1 MSLENHEGKYP
12 ELYVRFL
19 RLFNLDRDYYTC
31 HDVMEELWLEE
42 GRDLFY
48 QGLLQ
53 SAVGLHHCRNQNAG
67 GAVKL
72 MTAALNKLVC
82 YPDRFMGIDVA
93 KLKQDLEK
101 YLDKLQGHAQ
111 QEVTYDDLTIEILDP
126 VLKRLVHEKQG

>member
-1 MSLENHEGKYP
+1 MSHENQGGEYP

-19 RLFNLDRDYYTC
+19 CLFNLERDYYTC

-53 SAVGLHHCRNQNAG
+53 TAVGLHHCRNQNTG

-72 MTAALNKLVC
+72 MTAALNKLVS
-82 YPDRFMGIDVA
+82 YPDVFMGIDVA
-93 KLKQDLEK
+93 KLKQDVEA
-101 YLDKLQGHAQ
+101 YLDQLQDCARQSIPH
-111 QEVTYDDLTIEILDP
+111 DDLTIEILDP
-126 VLKRLVHEKQG
+126 ILKRLVHENKG

>member
-1 MSLENHEGKYP
+1 MSHKNQGGEYP

-53 SAVGLHHCRNQNAG
+53 TAVGLHHYRNQNKG

-82 YPDRFMGIDVA
+82 YPDVFMGIDVA
-93 KLKQDLEK
+93 KLKQDVEA
-101 YLDKLQGHAQ
+101 YLDKLQDRARQ
-111 QEVTYDDLTIEILDP
+111 SIPYYDLTIEILDP
-126 VLKRLVHEKQG
+126 ILKRLVHEDKG